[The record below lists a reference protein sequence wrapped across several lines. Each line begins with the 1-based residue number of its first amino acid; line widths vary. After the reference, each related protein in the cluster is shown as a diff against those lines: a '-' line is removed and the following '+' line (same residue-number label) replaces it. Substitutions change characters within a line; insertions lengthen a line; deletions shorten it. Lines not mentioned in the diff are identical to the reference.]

1 MRRSWSAI
9 LAMVVAIAMLGV
21 GANCVYQRAAHSAE
35 RRDAMELA
43 KSSPTAAV
51 IEALDACLARDPND
65 VEVLE
70 AILETMIRVKMPAE
84 RIDPYSQRWC
94 EVRPE
99 SVDALKLRLVVFGKL
114 FRPASELIP
123 ILERLLEL
131 DSGNYEKRAELAS
144 AYFVVGR
151 YRDAI
156 RESSALL
163 EKSPLP
169 RDGLR
174 LGIAR
179 AESASGNYAAA
190 SAELDSLLSEDPQRR
205 DALLLRG
212 IVYQQMGDDARAVE
226 VLNRCKPT
234 DLSERIIL
242 LHHLGLSLSR
252 TNQKEEAERV
262 FARLKACEEAVFT
275 SSDAAQHPA
284 DMSFQMRAA
293 TALFAADE
301 VGLAA
306 SQLQAAIARIGP
318 QRAALVLLADCHERL
333 GDAERARSLR
343 AEAARL
349 P

>member
-1 MRRSWSAI
+1 MRRSW
-9 LAMVVAIAMLGV
+9 
-21 GANCVYQRAAHSAE
+21 E

-43 KSSPTAAV
+43 KSGPTAAA

-70 AILETMIRVKMPAE
+70 AILETMIRVKVPAE

-156 RESSALL
+156 RESNALL

-226 VLNRCKPT
+226 VV
-234 DLSERIIL
+234 
-242 LHHLGLSLSR
+242 
-252 TNQKEEAERV
+252 RV
-262 FARLKACEEAVFT
+262 R
-275 SSDAAQHPA
+275 
-284 DMSFQMRAA
+284 
-293 TALFAADE
+293 
-301 VGLAA
+301 
-306 SQLQAAIARIGP
+306 
-318 QRAALVLLADCHERL
+318 RL
-333 GDAERARSLR
+333 GVWRPRHGRRRRGLGHHEHRRRARRHEGPAHGEPRRSVLDMKPSNLGKMLR
-343 AEAARL
+343 PLGTREEWSDEMLEGRV
-349 P
+349 